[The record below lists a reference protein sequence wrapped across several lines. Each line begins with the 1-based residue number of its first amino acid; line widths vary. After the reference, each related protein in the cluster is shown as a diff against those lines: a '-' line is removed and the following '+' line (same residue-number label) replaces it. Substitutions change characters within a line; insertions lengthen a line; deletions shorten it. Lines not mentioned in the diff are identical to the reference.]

1 MDTRNIARLWGVG
14 LVLILT
20 ACSGAPSPPP
30 ENRPV
35 PPPVSLGPPPISLVH
50 DPWILGRANTIILV
64 RVVALAEVHPY
75 PWRPDLTDTDATLLV
90 RKSWKGP
97 FSAGRVLHTVTGVV
111 LCASPVNDCEPY
123 GFQFADKNKEFLIMA
138 GADTERDR
146 TNVLFVRRDWVWPA
160 AESQALMA
168 ALEQAVIDSQPTDRA
183 GYVARVQKEMA
194 AAKDVEAKLQAALS
208 NHAPE
213 AEIDD
218 LSTQLWGHREN
229 AARWRSVLQ
238 QLADR

>member
-1 MDTRNIARLWGVG
+1 MDIRNIARLWGVA
-14 LVLILT
+14 LVLALT

-50 DPWILGRANTIILV
+50 DPRILEQAKTIILV
-64 RVVALAEVHPY
+64 RVAELAEIHPY
-75 PWRPDLTDTDATLLV
+75 PSWPDVTETSATLLV
-90 RKSWKGP
+90 LKSWKGP
-97 FSAGRVLHTVTGVV
+97 FSAGRVLHTKEALTCNGRV
-111 LCASPVNDCEPY
+111 DYCESY
-123 GFQFADKNKEFLIMA
+123 RFQFRDKDKEFVIM
-138 GADTERDR
+138 DFDDVTKVNR
-146 TNVLFVRRDWVWPA
+146 TNVLFVPRAWAWPA
-160 AESQALMA
+160 AQSQALMA
-168 ALEQAVIDSQPTDRA
+168 ALDQAVIDSQPTDRA
-183 GYVARVQKEMA
+183 GYVARVQKELA

-218 LSTQLWGHREN
+218 LSTQLGGHREN